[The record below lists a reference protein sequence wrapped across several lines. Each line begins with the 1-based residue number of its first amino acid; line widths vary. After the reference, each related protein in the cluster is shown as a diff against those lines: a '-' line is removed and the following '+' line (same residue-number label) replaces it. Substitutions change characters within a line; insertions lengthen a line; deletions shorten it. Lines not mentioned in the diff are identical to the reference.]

1 MMIMEGDGGG
11 DDVVFVEVVLVVVIL
26 DQLWRYSDEESSQFM
41 KWP

>member
-1 MMIMEGDGGG
+1 MIMMGGGDG

-41 KWP
+41 NRP